1 MSGNRVADDFFE
13 VSIIAALK
21 DQMTF
26 LRSL

>member
-13 VSIIAALK
+13 VGIIAALK